1 MRLLRRRRS
10 RRQRVANQI
19 KNLRKRAPSAPEL
32 PSIELPEMPR
42 LPSAPDIDVRQRLSR
57 DTGTESPALSLA
69 GGLLLGLLVGI
80 VVAVILI
87 ARNDGEEASMA
98 RQTGITLL
106 PHHEGEG
113 ESPEK
118 ASSAG
123 TA

>member
-1 MRLLRRRRS
+1 M
-10 RRQRVANQI
+10 AD
-19 KNLRKRAPSAPEL
+19 L
-32 PSIELPEMPR
+32 PSIDLPEVPR
-42 LPSAPDIDVRQRLSR
+42 LPSAPDINVPRRLSR
-57 DTGTESPALSLA
+57 ETSTESPALSLA

-87 ARNDGEEASMA
+87 ARSEDEESASA

-106 PHHEGEG
+106 PHREGE
-113 ESPEK
+113 EDQTEQ